1 MSRPVSLESAAEGAA
16 ARRLLATFASE
27 STAIAEAPPPRT
39 ARLVVWLIA
48 GLLFATVALAGFV
61 PIERVVVARGRVVAE
76 SPPIVVQPLE
86 TAVLRTLE
94 VREGDVVP
102 AGGLLAT
109 LDPTFPAA
117 DAGQLARRLAALA
130 VEVARLEAEIA
141 EREPELDP
149 ADPDAALQLLV
160 HRQRIA
166 ERRATLAR
174 YDERIRASEAGL
186 ARLTGDIA
194 HLRTRLE
201 LSSEIER
208 MRIQLEDNRTGSRLS
223 RLVATDARV
232 EVARNLAAAEAAA
245 AAARHEL
252 EALRA
257 ERDTFLRQWSARLAE
272 ELAERRVELDR
283 TREELV
289 KAERRRE
296 LVELRAP
303 RAAVVLEVARLAPGA
318 VLRSGE
324 RLATLVPAE
333 APLEVEV
340 EIAAADQAY
349 VEPGQPVRL
358 KLDAF
363 RHLRHGTVRGVVR
376 TVSADAFTRHRDER
390 PTPTAVYRARV
401 AITAVELRDLPQG
414 FRLVPGTPLTAEILV
429 GSRSLLGYFLEGA
442 LGALGEGLREP

>member
-1 MSRPVSLESAAEGAA
+1 
-16 ARRLLATFASE
+16 
-27 STAIAEAPPPRT
+27 
-39 ARLVVWLIA
+39 
-48 GLLFATVALAGFV
+48 
-61 PIERVVVARGRVVAE
+61 
-76 SPPIVVQPLE
+76 
-86 TAVLRTLE
+86 
-94 VREGDVVP
+94 
-102 AGGLLAT
+102 
-109 LDPTFPAA
+109 
-117 DAGQLARRLAALA
+117 
-130 VEVARLEAEIA
+130 
-141 EREPELDP
+141 
-149 ADPDAALQLLV
+149 
-160 HRQRIA
+160 
-166 ERRATLAR
+166 
-174 YDERIRASEAGL
+174 
-186 ARLTGDIA
+186 
-194 HLRTRLE
+194 
-201 LSSEIER
+201 

-363 RHLRHGTVRGVVR
+363 RHLRHGTVRGEVR

-401 AITAVELRDLPQG
+401 AITAVELRDLPEG